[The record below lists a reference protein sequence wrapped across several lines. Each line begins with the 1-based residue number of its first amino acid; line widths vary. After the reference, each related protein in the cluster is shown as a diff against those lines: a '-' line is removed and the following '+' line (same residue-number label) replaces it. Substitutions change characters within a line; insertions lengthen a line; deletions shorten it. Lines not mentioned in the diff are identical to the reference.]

1 MDKDLMITISVDK
14 YSELLE
20 AKIQRDIML
29 NIAQNAS
36 SYNVSDYIKAAFNL
50 NVVEPEE

>member
-29 NIAQNAS
+29 NIAQNVP
-36 SYNVSDYIKAAFNL
+36 SYNVADYIRNVFDINL
-50 NVVEPEE
+50 KEDE

>member
-29 NIAQNAS
+29 NIAQNVS
-36 SYNVSDYIKAAFNL
+36 SYNVADCVRNVFDIKL
-50 NVVEPEE
+50 KEDD